1 MIFSSSVRKILWFQL
16 TTLSFAS
23 ICVAQSTFVEVAHTP
38 YDHQMGRIQPILR
51 APAGYNLNGLSFVL
65 VNEWMIEL
73 RTMPYRFSR
82 QWRTPS
88 EVESARVGDCKGK
101 ALALYDRMQ
110 LNGAANL
117 RFVIGRRRID
127 DPVTHA
133 WLEWETKAG
142 TVLLDPTFNWNAELK
157 LQDGRRYVA
166 LYGYKGA
173 HKYQAAGTLLAKSF
187 SGKRAPSVPA
197 RGLTTRPIRSACRT
211 HSTPWLVDESPIDS
225 RLFLNRTTF

>member
-1 MIFSSSVRKILWFQL
+1 MIFSCSLRKILWYQL
-16 TTLSFAS
+16 AALSFTS

-51 APAGYNLNGLSFVL
+51 APAGYNFNGLSFAL

-73 RTMPYRFSR
+73 REMPYRFSR

-117 RFVIGRRRID
+117 RFVIGRRRIS

-142 TVLLDPTFNWNAELK
+142 TMLLDPTFNRNAELK
-157 LQDGRRYVA
+157 IQDGRSYVA
-166 LYGYKGA
+166 LYGYKGP
-173 HKYQAAGTLLAKSF
+173 HKYQAAGTLLARSF
-187 SGKRAPSVPA
+187 SEKRPSTVPA
-197 RGLTTRPIRSACRT
+197 RGLTTRPIRSAGRLY
-211 HSTPWLVDESPIDS
+211 STPRLVDESPIDS